1 MTSTT
6 PTPEDFQRQVL
17 ERLDKIDS
25 DIQKTNSDIKS
36 TNNRLDNLFNGLVT
50 ALVSTVIAASLLIL
64 ARNGIELWLQLK

>member
-6 PTPEDFQRQVL
+6 PQPEDFQRQVL

-25 DIQKTNSDIKS
+25 DIQR

>member
-6 PTPEDFQRQVL
+6 PTPDDFQRQVL

-25 DIQKTNSDIKS
+25 DIQTTNSDIKS
-36 TNNRLDNLFNGLVT
+36 TNNRLDNLFYGLVT

>member
-6 PTPEDFQRQVL
+6 PNSDDFQRQVL
-17 ERLDKIDS
+17 ERLEKIDP
-25 DIQKTNSDIKS
+25 DIQR

>member
-6 PTPEDFQRQVL
+6 PNSDDFQRQVL
-17 ERLDKIDS
+17 ERLEKIDS
-25 DIQKTNSDIKS
+25 DIQR

>member
-1 MTSTT
+1 MTTST
-6 PTPEDFQRQVL
+6 PQPDDFQTKVL
-17 ERLDKIDS
+17 ERLDKIDA
-25 DIQKTNSDIKS
+25 DIQR